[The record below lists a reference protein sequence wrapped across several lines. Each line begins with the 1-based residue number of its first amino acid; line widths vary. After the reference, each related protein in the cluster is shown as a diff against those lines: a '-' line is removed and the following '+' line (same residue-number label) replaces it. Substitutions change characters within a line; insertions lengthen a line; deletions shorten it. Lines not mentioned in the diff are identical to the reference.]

1 MIEHISIRDFAII
14 ENTEIDFSEGF
25 SVITGETGSGKSIVV
40 TAISLALGGRAD
52 SSYVRHGSEK
62 AVVELAGTLDG
73 EDVVISREVN
83 VSGKNLCR
91 LNGRIVTLAELFDTC
106 KRLADIHGQYDNQS
120 LLDASTHLSIIDDYR
135 SEKINPIKD
144 KYLGSYNSYI
154 EKKKALKT
162 LLSMEADNARK
173 LDFHRY
179 EIKEIDEAK
188 LVPGEYDELKDR
200 LSLLQNGEKI
210 YEAANKAYRFLSG
223 SSYDSAGAHSLLG
236 SALSEIESISEY
248 SKELTNAKENL
259 ADIYYNVE
267 DLNSS
272 LRDICESMNFSPEE
286 LDITIGRINL
296 LEGLIKKYA
305 NNKADSHNT
314 EDEPLDSNAGSE
326 NDADP
331 IARILAYRDH
341 ISDKLKM
348 IENYDEEKAR
358 ITSELNSA
366 GIKMTEDAAELT
378 AARQV
383 SANDLKKKILAELI
397 DLNFSDADLD
407 IAFTKTEPSPNGFD
421 AAEMLIS
428 TNRGE
433 PLKPLVKTASG
444 GEISRIMLAIKS
456 IVAAYDNI
464 PTLIFDEI
472 DQGISGKTAAV
483 VGKKLKDIS
492 KHHQVICITHLP
504 QIAAASDT
512 GYRIYKESDESSTY
526 THVQKLSPEEKI
538 DEVAR
543 LIGGETITDA
553 AREAAKELID
563 R

>member
-14 ENTEIDFSEGF
+14 ENTEIDFSDGF

-40 TAISLALGGRAD
+40 TAISLALGSRAD
-52 SSYVRHGSEK
+52 SSYVRHGAEK

-73 EDVVISREVN
+73 DEIVISREVN

-91 LNGRIVTLAELFDTC
+91 LNGHIVTLAELFDTC

-120 LLDASTHLSIIDDYR
+120 LLDPVTHLAIIDDYR
-135 SEKINPIKD
+135 IDKISPIKE
-144 KYLGSYNSYI
+144 KYQSSYNKYV
-154 EKKKALKT
+154 EKKKTLNS
-162 LLSMEADNARK
+162 LLSMEADNNKK
-173 LDFHRY
+173 LAFYKY
-179 EIKEIDEAK
+179 EIKEIDDAK
-188 LVPGEYDELKDR
+188 LKPGEYTELKDR

-210 YEAANKAYRFLSG
+210 FESANKAYEFLNG
-223 SSYDSAGAHSLLG
+223 SSYDSSGAYSLLG
-236 SALSEIESISEY
+236 SALSEVESISAY
-248 SKELTNAKENL
+248 STELENAKESL
-259 ADIYYNVE
+259 SDIYYKVE
-267 DLNSS
+267 DLNSV
-272 LRDICESMNFSPEE
+272 LRGICESMNFSPDE
-286 LDITIGRINL
+286 LDTTISRINL

-305 NNKADSHNT
+305 SGNT
-314 EDEPLDSNAGSE
+314 NT
-326 NDADP
+326 DP
-331 IARILAYRDH
+331 IANILSYRDS
-341 ISDKLKM
+341 ISESLKM

-358 ITSELNSA
+358 LTSELNA
-366 GIKMTEDAAELT
+366 LKTEMIENAAELT

-383 SANDLKKKILAELI
+383 SASDLSKKITAELV
-397 DLNFSDADLD
+397 DLNFGEANLD
-407 IAFTKTEPSPNGFD
+407 INFTKTEPSPNGFD

-456 IVAAYDNI
+456 IVANYDSI

-483 VGKKLKDIS
+483 VGKKLKEIS

-504 QIAAASDT
+504 QIAAVSDT
-512 GYRIYKESDESSTY
+512 SYRIYKESDESSTY
-526 THVQKLSPEEKI
+526 THVEKLSPDAKI
-538 DEVAR
+538 EEVAR

-553 AREAAKELID
+553 AREAARELMK
-563 R
+563 